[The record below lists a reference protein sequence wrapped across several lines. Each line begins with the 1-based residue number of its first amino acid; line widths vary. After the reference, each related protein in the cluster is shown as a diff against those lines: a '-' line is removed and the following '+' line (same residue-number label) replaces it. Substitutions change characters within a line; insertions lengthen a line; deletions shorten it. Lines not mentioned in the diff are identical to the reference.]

1 MQKVSRKTGLSAL
14 LFSFSVSI
22 LFAQSPFPA
31 QGMEASGV
39 VLVESPQGIKP
50 VPFASVVLRSLRDST
65 RMEGTFCDENGAYS
79 LTKLFPGKWQR
90 SVSAVGFQT
99 IMDTVMLPPQPQQV
113 LPDAVLQTSAR
124 TLDAFSVEEEKE
136 DFRMEVDRKVF
147 NVDKN
152 LVSMGGSAL
161 DALRQV
167 PLLNV
172 DTDGT
177 ITLRGSANFLVYI
190 NGKPSGFTVE
200 NRSQILE
207 QIPAS
212 NIERVELI
220 TSPSARYEA
229 EGMAGIL
236 NIVTKQERE
245 AGSFGSLQ
253 AGLGWP
259 FTANTA
265 ISWTRNSSKW
275 NVTNTLSHRSTHRIF
290 KFRHQ
295 RELFIDGVPGL
306 NQDIFGDVNRYDHGG
321 TWSGGVDFN
330 PNKNNSLQLTYLGS
344 IRYNENIEV
353 NSYRFADE
361 ALLPTRSFFRE
372 ADNYENG
379 ANADFG
385 FNWTRKDKKENPGEF
400 SMAASFSFN
409 QNLER
414 GGFLQLDS
422 FPTDL
427 RSGSRTSLDRTNMVA
442 AMQADRIHPLGKK
455 HKLEFGLRSQYRAL
469 SSALQADSLNQS
481 GNFWFADTLLT
492 NDFTYRE
499 FVQAAYLQV
508 GGKISEKLEYQAGI
522 RLEHTLALGQA
533 RGQSVFE
540 KPYLNP
546 FPTLQLKY
554 SPAKSLDFTLAY
566 SRRINRP
573 SFWALNPFPD
583 YSDPFSLRVGDP
595 NIDPEIIDNIEL
607 GFSRVTSKG
616 FFIYAA
622 AYARQINNPFQR
634 FITVDSNG
642 VSLVQYT
649 NFGLARNLGIEAV
662 LRGKIGKRITLMT
675 NLNFFR
681 NYLDAGD
688 LQADLDANNLGV
700 SMRGQGNLKFW
711 KNAEFQL
718 SFFFMSPVQYPQG
731 FMYDFTNIDIGFR
744 KEIFKGKGS
753 IGMNLSDIFDT
764 RRFRFRSEDFYF
776 RGEVYRKPMSRVFTM
791 QFTWKFG
798 KQGQEVGRRRRS
810 GSEGGEMDMGGF

>member
-1 MQKVSRKTGLSAL
+1 MQKVSKKAGLLAL
-14 LFSFSVSI
+14 LIVVFNNVVIS
-22 LFAQSPFPA
+22 QSPFPQ
-31 QGMEASGV
+31 QGMEITGRV
-39 VLVESPQGIKP
+39 VVESPRGIQP
-50 VPFASVVLRSLRDST
+50 VPFSSVVMRALRDST
-65 RMEGTFCDENGAYS
+65 KMEGTFCDENGVYS
-79 LTKLFPGKWQR
+79 LAKLYPGKWQR

-99 IMDTVMLPPQPQQV
+99 VIDTVMLPPMPQQK
-113 LPDAVLQTSAR
+113 LPDIVLVSSAR

-136 DFRMEVDRKVF
+136 EFRMEVDRKVF

-177 ITLRGSANFLVYI
+177 ITLRGSGNFLVYI

-275 NVTNTLSHRSTHRIF
+275 NITNTLSHRSTHRIF
-290 KFRHQ
+290 RFRHD

-306 NQDIFGDVNRYDHGG
+306 NQEIFGDVDRYDHGG

-330 PNKNNSLQLTYLGS
+330 ANKNNSLQFTYLGS

-353 NSYRFADE
+353 NHYRFANE
-361 ALLPTRSFFRE
+361 FMTPTRNFFRE

-379 ANADFG
+379 ANADLG
-385 FNWTRKDKKENPGEF
+385 LNWTRKDKKENPGEF

-409 QNLER
+409 QNYER

-422 FPTDL
+422 FPVSL
-427 RSGSRTSLDRTNMVA
+427 RSGSRTNLDRSNMVA
-442 AMQADRIHPLGKK
+442 AVQADRIQPLGNK
-455 HKLEFGLRSQYRAL
+455 HKIEFGVRSQMRML
-469 SSALQADSLNQS
+469 SSVLEADSLNTA
-481 GNFWFADTLLT
+481 GDFWYTDTLLT
-492 NDFTYRE
+492 NDFKYTEY
-499 FVQAAYLQV
+499 VQAAYIQA
-508 GGKISEKLEYQAGI
+508 GGKLSSKLEYQAGI

-533 RGQSVFE
+533 RSQNVFE

-554 SPAKSLDFTLAY
+554 SPAKALDFTLAY

-595 NIDPEIIDNIEL
+595 DIDPEIIDNIEI

-642 VSLVQYT
+642 VSIVRYT
-649 NFGLARNLGIEAV
+649 NFGIARNLGIEAV
-662 LRGKIGKRITLMT
+662 LRGKIGKRLTLMS

-700 SMRGQGNLKFW
+700 SMRGQGNFKFW
-711 KNAEFQL
+711 KNAELQL

-753 IGMNLSDIFDT
+753 IGVNLSDIFDT

-798 KQGQEVGRRRRS
+798 KQGQEVGRRRR
-810 GSEGGEMDMGGF
+810 GPSEGGEMDMGGF